1 MGHPIFQDAPS
12 RDMTKAQERQ
22 AELDAQ
28 IAEYLAEGGQIHAY
42 DNLCHPVESGL
53 WRSKSIR
60 PEQQKPVPAEPIKAK
75 PAKPAAPEKAKP
87 VPEQPAQ
94 PVVVATI
101 DVSAALRAIRQQTAA
116 IKRRLNRLSCSAG
129 GRA

>member
-22 AELDAQ
+22 TELDAK

-53 WRSKSIR
+53 WRPKSIH
-60 PEQQKPVPAEPIKAK
+60 PEQQKLVQAEPIKAK
-75 PAKPAAPEKAKP
+75 PAKPAAPPKAKP

-101 DVSAALRAIRQQTAA
+101 DVSAQLRAIRQQTAA
-116 IKRRLNRLSCSAG
+116 IKRRLNRLSCSEG